1 LLADLIGETGGPV
14 TSPTRPS
21 MQVRRMFAD
30 RPQRGDDRPSGRL
43 AMNDIVS
50 VARLGQRGDGIAE
63 TPEGQV
69 FVSYTLPGET
79 ARIVRDGERGQ
90 LVEIIAPSDTRIA
103 AICPLFTRCGGCAA
117 QHMEP
122 GLYRTW
128 KRQQVVT
135 ALERAGVAA
144 PVADVVDAHGAGRRR
159 VTFHARRE
167 GAGMMVGFMAARS
180 HDLIAVEA
188 CPVLAPALARAP
200 SVAQLLANRLGGSN
214 KPLDLQITASDAG
227 LDVDIRGH
235 GPAGDKL
242 RLSLTEAAE
251 RLDLARL
258 SMHGEIVVERRPPQ
272 QAMGRAMVAPGPGGF
287 LQATAAGEDTIAG
300 LVTAALPKAKKVAD
314 LFAGCGP
321 FSFRLAE
328 RAQVH
333 AVESDKAALLA
344 LARAAGAT
352 QGLKPIATEQ
362 RDLFR
367 RPLLEHELNA
377 FDAIVLDPPRAG
389 AEAQIRRLA
398 ASKVAAIAYVSC
410 DAATFARDAA
420 ILIAGG
426 YALDGVT
433 PVDQFRYSAHIEL
446 VGLFRRAGRR

>member
-1 LLADLIGETGGPV
+1 MNETL
-14 TSPTRPS
+14 T
-21 MQVRRMFAD
+21 
-30 RPQRGDDRPSGRL
+30 
-43 AMNDIVS
+43 I
-50 VARLGQRGDGIAE
+50 ARLGQRGDGIAE
-63 TPEGQV
+63 TDSGQV
-69 FVSYTLPGET
+69 FVPYTLPDET
-79 ARIVRDGERGQ
+79 VRVVRDGERGQ
-90 LVEIIAPSDTRIA
+90 LVEIIAPAASRIA

-117 QHMEP
+117 QHMDD
-122 GLYRTW
+122 GLYRAW

-135 ALERAGVAA
+135 ALQRAGVETN
-144 PVADVVDAHGAGRRR
+144 VAEVVDAHGAGRRR

-167 GAGMMVGFMAARS
+167 GLGMMVGFMAARS

-188 CPVLAPALARAP
+188 CPVLAPGLARAP
-200 SVAQLLANRLGGSN
+200 AVAQLLANRLGGSN
-214 KPLDLQITASDAG
+214 KPLDIQITASDAG

-258 SMHGEIVVERRPPQ
+258 SMHGEIVVERRPPLQ
-272 QAMGRAMVAPGPGGF
+272 KMGRAMVSPGAGGF
-287 LQATAAGEDTIAG
+287 LQATVAGEETIAA
-300 LVTAALPKAKKVAD
+300 LVTAALPKARRIAD

-321 FSFRLAE
+321 FAFRLAE
-328 RAQVH
+328 KAQIH

-352 QGLKPIATEQ
+352 QGLKPITSEI
-362 RDLFR
+362 RDLFK
-367 RPLLEHELNA
+367 RPLLEHELNG

-389 AEAQIRRLA
+389 AEAQARRLA
-398 ASKVAAIAYVSC
+398 ASKVATIAYVSC
-410 DAATFARDAA
+410 DVGSFARDAA

-426 YALDGVT
+426 YALGVVT

-446 VGLFRRAGRR
+446 VGVFRRAGKR